1 MALFDWFGSIDAGD
15 NSTELKA
22 VAVEES
28 LSGLNLNQVLDAHHL
43 WKDRLKSILSG
54 TSDENL
60 DIATAS
66 EDCHC
71 VLGKWIYSE
80 GKKHYGHLR
89 EYESMRTAHAEF
101 HVCAGE
107 VLAAHQMGDAALANE
122 LLKTKFRSASNINQM
137 ELTKLFGAA
146 KTR

>member
-1 MALFDWFGSIDAGD
+1 
-15 NSTELKA
+15 LK
-22 VAVEES
+22 
-28 LSGLNLNQVLDAHHL
+28 N
-43 WKDRLKSILSG
+43 ILGG
-54 TSDENL
+54 TSDEDL
-60 DIATAS
+60 DVLTAS

-71 VLGKWIYSE
+71 VLGKWIYSD
-80 GKKHYGHLR
+80 GKKYYGHLR

-107 VLAAHQMGDAALANE
+107 VLAAHQMGDEALAHE

-146 KTR
+146 KAR